1 MYANGID
8 LSNSNFL
15 RYLRMLYEMESS
27 VYQQEE
33 LIKQL
38 SSIDTTLPPA
48 PPPDKGKPVFKLKKL
63 SPSALKAIGIIVL
76 LVTVVLIILDPSTW
90 LYSIAGV
97 LFFLGLTAVIYLF
110 TLNYRSIVGKAA
122 NKQDVA
128 QWEIDNAR
136 RSEYAAAVARKNYL
150 EKEIFAAKNKAT
162 GSRQLLTQMYAN
174 NMIYPKYRNLPAI
187 SSFLDYF
194 SSGRCSSLTGPYG
207 AYNLYENEARLDGI
221 ITRLDNISTQ
231 LNRIQFNQQMLF
243 YAVRDCNETVNR
255 LYHAVKD
262 SADHL
267 CRIAGSQSRIEENV
281 AMAAYRTKLLEKEA
295 AYRNQMTYG
304 VNYQ

>member
-1 MYANGID
+1 M
-8 LSNSNFL
+8 
-15 RYLRMLYEMESS
+15 
-27 VYQQEE
+27 
-33 LIKQL
+33 
-38 SSIDTTLPPA
+38 
-48 PPPDKGKPVFKLKKL
+48 KKI
-63 SPSALKAIGIIVL
+63 SRNALKAIGIIAL
-76 LVTVVLIILDPSTW
+76 LITVVLIILNPSNW
-90 LYSIAGV
+90 LGLILGT
-97 LFFLGLTAVIYLF
+97 LFFLGLLAVVYLF
-110 TLNYRSIVGKAA
+110 TLNYKSIVGKTA
-122 NKQDVA
+122 NKQEVA

-136 RSEYAAAVARKNYL
+136 RKEYAAAVARKNYL
-150 EKEIFAAKNKAT
+150 EKEIFAAKNKVT
-162 GSRQLLTQMYAN
+162 GSKQLLNQMYAN

-207 AYNLYENEARLDGI
+207 AYNLYESEARLDGI

-243 YAVRDCNETVNR
+243 FAVRDCNETVSR

-267 CRIAGSQSRIEENV
+267 SRIAGSQSRIEENV

-295 AYRNQMTYG
+295 AYRNQMQYG
-304 VNYQ
+304 VNYL

>member
-76 LVTVVLIILDPSTW
+76 LVTVVLIILDPSAW
-90 LYSIAGV
+90 LAYSVFI

-110 TLNYRSIVGKAA
+110 TLNYKSIVGKAA

-128 QWEIDNAR
+128 
-136 RSEYAAAVARKNYL
+136 
-150 EKEIFAAKNKAT
+150 
-162 GSRQLLTQMYAN
+162 
-174 NMIYPKYRNLPAI
+174 
-187 SSFLDYF
+187 
-194 SSGRCSSLTGPYG
+194 
-207 AYNLYENEARLDGI
+207 
-221 ITRLDNISTQ
+221 
-231 LNRIQFNQQMLF
+231 
-243 YAVRDCNETVNR
+243 
-255 LYHAVKD
+255 
-262 SADHL
+262 
-267 CRIAGSQSRIEENV
+267 
-281 AMAAYRTKLLEKEA
+281 
-295 AYRNQMTYG
+295 
-304 VNYQ
+304 

>member
-1 MYANGID
+1 MYTGGID
-8 LSNSNFL
+8 LSGTNFL

-38 SSIDTTLPPA
+38 SSINTTLPPL
-48 PPPDKGKPVFKLKKL
+48 PPPDNGKPVFKLKKI
-63 SPSALKAIGIIVL
+63 SRNALKAIGIISL
-76 LVTVVLIILDPSTW
+76 LITVVLIILNPSNW
-90 LYSIAGV
+90 LGLILGT
-97 LFFLGLTAVIYLF
+97 LFFLGLIAVVYLF
-110 TLNYRSIVGKAA
+110 TLNYKSIVGKTA
-122 NKQDVA
+122 NKQEVA

-136 RSEYAAAVARKNYL
+136 RKEYAAAVARKNYL
-150 EKEIFAAKNKAT
+150 EKEIFAAKNKVT
-162 GSRQLLTQMYAN
+162 GSKQLLNQMYAN

-207 AYNLYENEARLDGI
+207 AYNLYESEARLDGI

-243 YAVRDCNETVNR
+243 FAVRDCNETVSR

-267 CRIAGSQSRIEENV
+267 SRIAGSQSRIEENV

-295 AYRNQMTYG
+295 AYRNQMQYG
-304 VNYQ
+304 VNYL